1 MDVMDHSPR
10 RWFLLAD
17 GDGLYLDT
25 NVHQGPVGL
34 SLLIALNEDEVS
46 QLEDKGLDFLDALS
60 DDIQHS
66 APFATGGSSS
76 YRSRDLTA
84 SRGAEVAA
92 AVDRWRER
100 TGIGI
105 PD

>member
-1 MDVMDHSPR
+1 MDHSPR
-10 RWFLLAD
+10 RWFLFAD
-17 GDGLYLDT
+17 GGRFFLDV

-46 QLEDKGLDFLDALS
+46 RLEDEGLDFLDALS

-66 APFATGGSSS
+66 APFAIGGSSS

-84 SRGAEVAA
+84 SRGEEVAA

-100 TGIGI
+100 TGIRT